1 MKLDC
6 VLSACNLNPMYMEFI
21 PIFIKTWNKLY
32 PLVEVKIVFISSYL
46 PEELKE
52 YKQNIILFEPILNI
66 STAFISQYIRLLYP
80 ALLNYSNG
88 IMITDI
94 DMLPMNNTYYSN
106 YIENYDN
113 DKFIYLRDVLIH
125 TDKQIA
131 MCYNVA
137 TSNTWKDV
145 FHIYSIEDIRKRL
158 IHRFQNI
165 PFVEGPGQSGWFTDQ
180 EDLFKHI
187 QLWNDKTH
195 NFISL
200 NDKYTGY
207 LRLDRIHMNRIVLNE
222 ELKIKIRN
230 GYFSDYHCLRPYSKY
245 KIINDLIY
253 YNLEG

>member
-32 PLVEVKIVFISSYL
+32 PSVDVKIIFISTYI
-46 PEELKE
+46 PEELIE
-52 YKQNIILFEPILNI
+52 YKQNIILFKPITNI

-80 ALLNYSNG
+80 AILNYSNG

-94 DMLPMNNTYYSN
+94 DMLPMNNTYYSK

-113 DKFIYLRDVLIH
+113 NKFIYLRDVLMN

-137 TSNTWKDV
+137 TNKIWKDI
-145 FHIYSIEDIRKRL
+145 FHIESIEDINRRL
-158 IHRFQNI
+158 IHRFKNMNFI
-165 PFVEGPGQSGWFTDQ
+165 EGAGQCGWFTDQ
-180 EDLFKHI
+180 TDLFNNI
-187 QLWNDKTH
+187 YLWNNKTH
-195 NFISL
+195 NFIYL
-200 NDKYTGY
+200 NDKNTGY
-207 LRLDRIHMNRIVLNE
+207 SRLDRIHMNTVMLDEHIKN
-222 ELKIKIRN
+222 KIRN

-245 KIINDLIY
+245 KTINDMIY
-253 YNLEG
+253 NTL